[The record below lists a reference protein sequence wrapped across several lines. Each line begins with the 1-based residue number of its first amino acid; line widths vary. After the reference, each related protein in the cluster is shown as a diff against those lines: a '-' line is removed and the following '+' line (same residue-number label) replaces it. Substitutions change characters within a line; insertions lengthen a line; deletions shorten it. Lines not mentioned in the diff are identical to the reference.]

1 MVRAEKE
8 LRMHLKSVSE
18 KAFDIYCSETTSEI
32 RNRLLREQPELRS
45 NLTEFR
51 KVLLSEIFFR
61 AGNSIQDSKILA
73 SSAFNTFFEFRNK
86 VVFFEGAINVLI
98 ALSEKYKV
106 YALTNGNADVK
117 MIGID
122 KYLSGAVSS
131 AEVGVSK
138 PSPEIFEVVLNKAG
152 EEAKSCIH
160 VGDDYEDDIVGANNA
175 GIASRGRS
183 VVDTDPEEMR
193 RVVATHAFGPHYLA
207 ALTLPKMRTLGRGD
221 IVMISSV
228 ATRSLGP
235 NGAPYNMGKTA
246 MEALAY
252 TLAKEE
258 REHGIRVNI
267 VAPGLVDTDMGQR
280 LIKAVQ
286 GVEDIRSLDQSMP
299 FGRVCQPED
308 VANVVRFLVSDEN
321 SYLTGERLYCD
332 GGGQLLR

>member
-1 MVRAEKE
+1 MSIKDRVALVTGGGRGVGKGISLSLAAAGASVAVNYRRDKESAAETVREIEA
-8 LRMHLKSVSE
+8 LGGRAIAFSASV
-18 KAFDIYCSETTSEI
+18 
-32 RNRLLREQPELRS
+32 
-45 NLTEFR
+45 
-51 KVLLSEIFFR
+51 
-61 AGNSIQDSKILA
+61 
-73 SSAFNTFFEFRNK
+73 
-86 VVFFEGAINVLI
+86 
-98 ALSEKYKV
+98 
-106 YALTNGNADVK
+106 
-117 MIGID
+117 
-122 KYLSGAVSS
+122 
-131 AEVGVSK
+131 
-138 PSPEIFEVVLNKAG
+138 
-152 EEAKSCIH
+152 
-160 VGDDYEDDIVGANNA
+160 DDYEQNAQMVADIERDLGPVTILVNNA

-286 GVEDIRSLDQSMP
+286 GVDDIRSLDQSMP

>member
-1 MVRAEKE
+1 MSIKDRVALVTGGGRGVGKGISLSLAAAGASVAVNYRRDEESAAETVKE
-8 LRMHLKSVSE
+8 IEALGGQAIAFSASV
-18 KAFDIYCSETTSEI
+18 
-32 RNRLLREQPELRS
+32 
-45 NLTEFR
+45 
-51 KVLLSEIFFR
+51 
-61 AGNSIQDSKILA
+61 
-73 SSAFNTFFEFRNK
+73 
-86 VVFFEGAINVLI
+86 
-98 ALSEKYKV
+98 
-106 YALTNGNADVK
+106 
-117 MIGID
+117 
-122 KYLSGAVSS
+122 
-131 AEVGVSK
+131 
-138 PSPEIFEVVLNKAG
+138 
-152 EEAKSCIH
+152 
-160 VGDDYEDDIVGANNA
+160 DDYEQNAQMVADIERDLGPVSILVNNA